1 MAKWSIPMFKLSS
14 RSLGKLEGV
23 NPVLVDTVKRAIE
36 LSKVDFGVIF
46 GVRSLETQK
55 KLYESG
61 RSQTMKSKHLI
72 QPDGT
77 AHAVDLMA
85 YDGSDPSWEIVMYD
99 DIADAM
105 KAAAKETGAKI
116 RWGAAWTVDNIA
128 EWDNSMQEAMND
140 YIDIRRKSGRTPFID
155 GPHFELN

>member
-1 MAKWSIPMFKLSS
+1 MYKLSS
-14 RSLGKLEGV
+14 RSLGKLECV
-23 NPVLVDTVKRAIE
+23 NPLLVDTVKRAIE
-36 LSKVDFGVIF
+36 LTKVDFGVIF

-85 YDGSDPSWEIVMYD
+85 YDGSNPSWEIVMYD

-128 EWDNSMQEAMND
+128 EWDDSMQEAMND
-140 YIDIRRKSGRTPFID
+140 YIDIRRKAGRTPFID

>member
-1 MAKWSIPMFKLSS
+1 MFKLSS

-36 LSKVDFGVIF
+36 ITKVDFGVIF

-128 EWDNSMQEAMND
+128 EWDDSMQEAMND
-140 YIDIRRKSGRTPFID
+140 YIDIRRKAGRTPFID

>member
-1 MAKWSIPMFKLSS
+1 MFKLSS

-23 NPVLVDTVKRAIE
+23 NPLLVNTVKRAIE
-36 LSKVDFGVIF
+36 LTKVDFGVIF

-128 EWDNSMQEAMND
+128 EWDDSMQEAMND
-140 YIDIRRKSGRTPFID
+140 YIDIRRKAGRTPFID

>member
-14 RSLGKLEGV
+14 KSLGKLEGV
-23 NPVLVDTVKRAIE
+23 NPLMVNTVKRAIE
-36 LSKVDFGVIF
+36 LTKVDFGVIY

-55 KLYESG
+55 KLYAAG

-85 YDGSDPSWEIVMYD
+85 DDGSDPSWEMAMYD
-99 DIADAM
+99 DIAVAM
-105 KAAAKETGAKI
+105 KAAAKEKGAKI

-128 EWDNSMQEAMND
+128 EWDGTMQEAMND

>member
-1 MAKWSIPMFKLSS
+1 MYKLSS

-36 LSKVDFGVIF
+36 LTKVDFGVIY

-85 YDGSDPSWEIVMYD
+85 YDGSDPSWEMAMYD

-128 EWDNSMQEAMND
+128 DWEGTMQEAMND

>member
-1 MAKWSIPMFKLSS
+1 MYKLSS

-36 LSKVDFGVIF
+36 LTKVDFGVIF

-55 KLYESG
+55 KLFESG

-77 AHAVDLMA
+77 AHAIDLMA

-99 DIADAM
+99 DIAYAM
-105 KAAAKETGAKI
+105 KAAAKETDAKI
-116 RWGAAWTVDNIA
+116 RWGAAWNIDSITD
-128 EWDNSMQEAMND
+128 WDRPMEDAMNN
-140 YIDIRRKSGRTPFID
+140 YIDVRRKQGRRPFID

>member
-1 MAKWSIPMFKLSS
+1 MFKLSS

-23 NPVLVDTVKRAIE
+23 NPLLVDTVKRAIE
-36 LSKVDFGVIF
+36 LTKVDFGVIF
-46 GVRSLETQK
+46 GVRSPQTQK
-55 KLYESG
+55 KLYDSG

-85 YDGSDPSWEIVMYD
+85 YDGSDPSWEMAMYD

-105 KAAAKETGAKI
+105 KAAAKEKGAKI
-116 RWGAAWTVDNIA
+116 RWGAAWNIDSITD
-128 EWDNSMQEAMND
+128 WDRPMEDAMNN
-140 YIDIRRKSGRTPFID
+140 YIDVRRKQGRRPFID

>member
-1 MAKWSIPMFKLSS
+1 MYKLSS

-36 LSKVDFGVIF
+36 LTKVDFGVIF

-55 KLYESG
+55 KLFESG

-85 YDGSDPSWEIVMYD
+85 YDGSDPSWEMAMYD

-105 KAAAKETGAKI
+105 KAAAKEKGAMI

-128 EWDNSMQEAMND
+128 EWDGTMQEAMND

>member
-1 MAKWSIPMFKLSS
+1 MFKLSS

>member
-1 MAKWSIPMFKLSS
+1 MYKLSS

-23 NPVLVDTVKRAIE
+23 NPLLVDTVKRAIE
-36 LSKVDFGVIF
+36 LTKVDFGVIF

-55 KLYESG
+55 KLFESG

-85 YDGSDPSWEIVMYD
+85 YDGNDPSWEIVMYD

-128 EWDNSMQEAMND
+128 ELEGTMQEAMND

>member
-1 MAKWSIPMFKLSS
+1 MFKLSS

-36 LSKVDFGVIF
+36 LTKEDFGVIY

-55 KLYESG
+55 KLFESG

-105 KAAAKETGAKI
+105 KEAADELDVGI
-116 RWGAAWTVDNIA
+116 VWGAAWHIKDLRNFEGTMED
-128 EWDNSMQEAMND
+128 AMNE
-140 YIDIRRKSGRTPFID
+140 YIDLRRSQGRRPFID

>member
-1 MAKWSIPMFKLSS
+1 MFKLSS

-77 AHAVDLMA
+77 AHAIDLMA
-85 YDGSDPSWEIVMYD
+85 YDGSDPSWEMAMYD

-128 EWDNSMQEAMND
+128 DWEGTMQEAMND

>member
-1 MAKWSIPMFKLSS
+1 MFKLSS

-23 NPVLVDTVKRAIE
+23 NPLLVDTVKRAIE
-36 LSKVDFGVIF
+36 LTKVDFGVIF

-128 EWDNSMQEAMND
+128 EWDDSMQEAMND
-140 YIDIRRKSGRTPFID
+140 YIDIRRKAGRTPFID

>member
-1 MAKWSIPMFKLSS
+1 MYKLSS
-14 RSLGKLEGV
+14 KSLGKLEGV

-77 AHAVDLMA
+77 AHAIDLMA
-85 YDGSDPSWEIVMYD
+85 YDGSDPSWEMAMYD

-128 EWDNSMQEAMND
+128 DWEGTMQEAMND

>member
-1 MAKWSIPMFKLSS
+1 
-14 RSLGKLEGV
+14 
-23 NPVLVDTVKRAIE
+23 
-36 LSKVDFGVIF
+36 
-46 GVRSLETQK
+46 
-55 KLYESG
+55 
-61 RSQTMKSKHLI
+61 MKSKHLI
-72 QPDGT
+72 QPEGT

-105 KAAAKETGAKI
+105 KAASKETGAKI

-128 EWDNSMQEAMND
+128 EWDRPMQDAMNN

>member
-1 MAKWSIPMFKLSS
+1 MYKLSS

-36 LSKVDFGVIF
+36 LTKVDFGVIF

-55 KLYESG
+55 KLFESG

-85 YDGSDPSWEIVMYD
+85 YDGSDPSWEMAMYD

-105 KAAAKETGAKI
+105 KAAAKEKGAKI
-116 RWGAAWTVDNIA
+116 RWGAAGPVDNIA
-128 EWDNSMQEAMND
+128 EWDGTMQEAMND